1 MIFDVDLLSICCRFA
16 VDLLSICCRFVCVS
30 APLSKVDAVDLDA
43 FPPHFPKWMLS
54 NCCRI
59 AVELLSNC
67 CRIGCVSAPLSKV
80 DAVELLALMAGFLR
94 EVFTE
99 QTIIDKDLFY
109 DFILLLC
116 PWKINIDEEQMQII
130 RNRCEDNYF
139 FINCEPMRG

>member
-1 MIFDVDLLSICCRFA
+1 MRFRPTFQ
-16 VDLLSICCRFVCVS
+16 SG
-30 APLSKVDAVDLDA
+30 
-43 FPPHFPKWMLS
+43 
-54 NCCRI
+54 CCRI

-67 CRIGCVSAPLSKV
+67 CRI
-80 DAVELLALMAGFLR
+80 AVELLSIWMRFRPTFQSGCCRIAGFLR

-139 FINCEPMRG
+139 FIKSVDNYFFIKSVDNYFFIKSVDNYFFIKSVDNYFFINCEVFN